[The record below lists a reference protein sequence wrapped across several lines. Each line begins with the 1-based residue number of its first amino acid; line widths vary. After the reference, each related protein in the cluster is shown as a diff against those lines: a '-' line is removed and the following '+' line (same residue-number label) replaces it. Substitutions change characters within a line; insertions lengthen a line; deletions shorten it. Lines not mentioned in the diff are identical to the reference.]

1 MEKDLEGTP
10 AIRSIPVD
18 QDVKPGNEGRVQGIN
33 TVDKSMVEGTVGY
46 DILFTATLPDTK
58 KICQIIVNVEN
69 QNVWNPGYP
78 LIKRAVYYCGRLI
91 SWQKGT
97 VFQGDDYGK
106 IEKVYSIWIC
116 SKPDKVWQNTL
127 TTFSLEPNYLVGDT
141 EYDKI
146 EYDLETIAILGLGN
160 PERRQRDVLKLFS
173 VLMEPKMETERKKQI
188 LETEFAIPMT
198 VDMEREASEMCTL
211 GESIARENL
220 EKGIQKERESN
231 ILGMLREKIP
241 METIARITKVS
252 VEQIRELGKLNGVL

>member
-1 MEKDLEGTP
+1 MGQIE
-10 AIRSIPVD
+10 
-18 QDVKPGNEGRVQGIN
+18 PG
-33 TVDKSMVEGTVGY
+33 
-46 DILFTATLPDTK
+46 LDT
-58 KICQIIVNVEN
+58 
-69 QNVWNPGYP
+69 
-78 LIKRAVYYCGRLI
+78 
-91 SWQKGT
+91 
-97 VFQGDDYGK
+97 
-106 IEKVYSIWIC
+106 
-116 SKPDKVWQNTL
+116 
-127 TTFSLEPNYLVGDT
+127 NYLVGDT

-160 PERRQRDVLKLFS
+160 PERRQKDVLKLFS
-173 VLMEPKMETERKKQI
+173 VLMEPKMETEIKKQI

>member
-1 MEKDLEGTP
+1 MN
-10 AIRSIPVD
+10 I
-18 QDVKPGNEGRVQGIN
+18 
-33 TVDKSMVEGTVGY
+33 
-46 DILFTATLPDTK
+46 
-58 KICQIIVNVEN
+58 EN

-78 LIKRAVYYCGRLI
+78 LIKRAIYYCGRLI

-116 SKPDKVWQNTL
+116 SKPDKAWKNTL
-127 TTFSLEPNYLVGDT
+127 NTFSLEPNYLVGNI
-141 EYDKI
+141 EYGKI
-146 EYDLETIAILGLGN
+146 EYDLETIAILGLGDS
-160 PERRQRDVLKLFS
+160 ERSQKDILKLLS

-188 LETEFAIPMT
+188 LETDFAIPMT
-198 VDMEREASEMCTL
+198 VEMEREASEMCTL

-241 METIARITKVS
+241 METIARITKAS
-252 VEQIRELGKLNGVL
+252 MEQIREIGKLHGVL